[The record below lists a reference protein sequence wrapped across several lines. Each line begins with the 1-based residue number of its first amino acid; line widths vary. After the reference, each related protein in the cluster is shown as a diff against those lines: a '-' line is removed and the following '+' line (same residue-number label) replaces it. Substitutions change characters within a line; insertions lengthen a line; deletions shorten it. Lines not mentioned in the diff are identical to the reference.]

1 MFDERKLTEG
11 AGRVL
16 LLDAV
21 ASGVMGLLLAGLAG
35 TLAAPLGLP
44 VGLLRGAGLALL
56 PFAAT
61 VGFVATAPSVRS
73 LYIVIGCNT
82 VWVAASV
89 LLLVSGVIA
98 PTPLGTAFVLT
109 QATAVAIF
117 AVLQRASVRASRARL
132 A

>member
-1 MFDERKLTEG
+1 MHDEWKLES

-16 LLDAV
+16 LLDAL
-21 ASGVMGLLLAGLAG
+21 ASGVMGLLLAGFAG
-35 TLAAPLGLP
+35 MIAAPLGLP

-56 PFAAT
+56 PFAAA
-61 VGFVATAPSVRS
+61 VGFTATVPSVRS

-89 LLLVSGVIA
+89 VLLVSGVIA

-109 QATAVAIF
+109 QAAAVAVF
-117 AVLQRASVRASRARL
+117 ALLQRASLRASRAHL